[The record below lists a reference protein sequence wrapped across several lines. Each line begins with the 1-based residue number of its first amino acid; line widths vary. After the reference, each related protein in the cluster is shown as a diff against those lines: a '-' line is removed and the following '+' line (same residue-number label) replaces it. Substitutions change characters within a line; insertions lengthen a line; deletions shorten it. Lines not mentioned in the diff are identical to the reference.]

1 MRRNEKLSKS
11 LTAIVCSSCQMRF
24 SFATKT
30 RREFF
35 LILTIET
42 FTPLDSTITS
52 SPVSPMSSPSF
63 VLMLHRSFIFCM
75 RILYRKPSREST
87 EKNIKPGN
95 GPNHDRKRE
104 TEARKSI
111 RHSTS
116 RPNEHHHEKRSKN
129 RITANVIDRFENHHL
144 ILSPFPV
151 FYLILTIKAREKP
164 GGPRIVL
171 SFVTSSLLSSTH

>member
-1 MRRNEKLSKS
+1 
-11 LTAIVCSSCQMRF
+11 MRF

-87 EKNIKPGN
+87 EKNVKPGN
-95 GPNHDRKRE
+95 CPNHDRKRE

-111 RHSTS
+111 RDSTS
-116 RPNEHHHEKRSKN
+116 RPDEHHHEKRSKN
-129 RITANVIDRFENHHL
+129 RITANVIDRLKNHL
-144 ILSPFPV
+144 LVFV
-151 FYLILTIKAREKP
+151 FYLELISETPSCQYQNR
-164 GGPRIVL
+164 L
-171 SFVTSSLLSSTH
+171 STESSSPFAIDTAIR